1 MKSIVIIAALC
12 LLTVSSFSQEL
23 SKKEQRKLYKE
34 IKKEQEAE
42 EAALKAEFVK
52 MMLHQRRFVLEAE
65 QLRDRGGNMI
75 YVSSMIN
82 FVAADSISGV
92 IQVGSNTYVGLNG
105 VGGITLEGRISNY
118 EFTYNE
124 KKGSHFLK
132 YNLQTSSGTYDVR
145 MSISAGGRADAT
157 ISSSW
162 PGKLTYVGN
171 IVPPASSRVYKGS
184 SY

>member
-1 MKSIVIIAALC
+1 MKASLIIAALC
-12 LLTVSSFSQEL
+12 LLSVSSFSQEL
-23 SKKEQRKLYKE
+23 NKKEQRKLYKE

-52 MMLHQRRFVLEAE
+52 IMLHQRRFVLEAE
-65 QLRDRGGNMI
+65 QLRDRGGNMVF
-75 YVSSMIN
+75 VSSMIN

-145 MSISAGGRADAT
+145 MNISAVGRADAT

-171 IVPPASSRVYKGS
+171 IVPPASSRVFKGS
-184 SY
+184 SF